1 MAVIETQLSVLEM
14 QRGLATSHVMKLRQP
29 MFGMAPKRLDAV
41 DVSAA
46 LDEFVAAVIDPK
58 GLVQTQINQPVAASP
73 AVGVDDAVGS
83 HFAPNNGLQR
93 GLGGIGN
100 DLGID
105 TAALLEQSKDD
116 GFATRATPTFAP
128 DTLGAERGLIGLKLA

>member
-1 MAVIETQLSVLEM
+1 MAVIETQLRLLEM
-14 QRGLATSHVMKLRQP
+14 QRELVTSHAMKLRQP

-41 DVSAA
+41 DLSAA

-73 AVGVDDAVGS
+73 AVGGDDAVGS

-93 GLGGIGN
+93 GFGDIGN
-100 DLGID
+100 DIGID
-105 TAALLEQSKDD
+105 TVALLEQSKDD
-116 GFATRATPTFAP
+116 GFATRATSTFAP
-128 DTLGAERGLIGLKLA
+128 DTLGAEREIISLKLA

>member
-14 QRGLATSHVMKLRQP
+14 QRELATSHVMKLRQP

-93 GLGGIGN
+93 SLGGIDN

-105 TAALLEQSKDD
+105 TVALLE
-116 GFATRATPTFAP
+116 
-128 DTLGAERGLIGLKLA
+128 

>member
-14 QRGLATSHVMKLRQP
+14 QRELATSHVMKLRQP

-58 GLVQTQINQPVAASP
+58 GLAQTQINQPVAASP
-73 AVGVDDAVGS
+73 AVGVEM
-83 HFAPNNGLQR
+83 L
-93 GLGGIGN
+93 LGATLPRIMACSVA
-100 DLGID
+100 LEASATISV
-105 TAALLEQSKDD
+105 ALLEQSKDD